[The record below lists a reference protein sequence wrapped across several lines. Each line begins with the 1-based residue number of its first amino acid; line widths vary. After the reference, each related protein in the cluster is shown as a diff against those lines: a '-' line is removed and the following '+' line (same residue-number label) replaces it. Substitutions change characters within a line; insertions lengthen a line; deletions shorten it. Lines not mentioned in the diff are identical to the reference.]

1 MEKLLF
7 ESFGTGERVLKLL
20 KSKDV
25 YGGPQS
31 VNDVCRNLRMTN
43 RNARSIL
50 SRMYKKGKID
60 RIEKSIYR
68 AKGDDREYDP
78 DKTHYKTETV

>member
-1 MEKLLF
+1 MTEILF
-7 ESFGTGERVLKLL
+7 ETFGTGKRVLMLL
-20 KSKDV
+20 KSKRA

-31 VNDVCRNLRMTN
+31 LDDVCKNLQMNN

-50 SRMYKKGKID
+50 SRLCLKGEID
-60 RIEKSIYR
+60 RIGKALYR

-78 DKTHYKTETV
+78 SKPHYK